1 MSSANAQS
9 GTALTNTAPVASKTP
24 ARQAIQHRCSPHR
37 NIGPAPQQNTTSAT
51 DLANAAR
58 DFGPSTPCPSAAN
71 HKRVPLRAK
80 PTKRCCTQLIATV
93 AYKPHKQ
100 GILQP
105 FPRNPRNLSPASR
118 QPAVGNPLK
127 NKGRLIRQPGEH
139 GSRCVEN
146 RPPANALSGR
156 TKHHGFA

>member
-24 ARQAIQHRCSPHR
+24 ARQAIQPRCSPHR

-80 PTKRCCTQLIATV
+80 PYKKVLSTIDRDCRLQATQTRYIAPVLNGVPATCPQ
-93 AYKPHKQ
+93 PHT
-100 GILQP
+100 
-105 FPRNPRNLSPASR
+105 R
-118 QPAVGNPLK
+118 
-127 NKGRLIRQPGEH
+127 RLWIIR
-139 GSRCVEN
+139 
-146 RPPANALSGR
+146 
-156 TKHHGFA
+156 

>member
-37 NIGPAPQQNTTSAT
+37 NIGPAPQQNTTSAA

-80 PTKRCCTQLIATV
+80 PYKKVLSTIDRDCLFRATLTRHIAPIPDGIPATCPQL
-93 AYKPHKQ
+93 H
-100 GILQP
+100 
-105 FPRNPRNLSPASR
+105 ASR
-118 QPAVGNPLK
+118 LWI
-127 NKGRLIRQPGEH
+127 IR
-139 GSRCVEN
+139 
-146 RPPANALSGR
+146 
-156 TKHHGFA
+156 